1 MTPTRTLEL
10 SGLPRYDI
18 SNRDPLFFG
27 QVLLCCI
34 EGSMFCILMAIYFY
48 LRLSVDVWPPPGVQL
63 PHVTAPTI
71 ALVPLFLSALG
82 SYWASQGAKKNDRP
96 AMLVGMIGNLIL
108 GFIFIGL
115 RYREI
120 ATLNFK
126 WSTDAFGTITWTI
139 LYLHTLD
146 VIADLMM
153 TVVLTVLIALNRYGP
168 KQRIGV
174 HVDSVVWYFLVAIW
188 IPMYFVLYWGPRW
201 VGTP

>member
-1 MTPTRTLEL
+1 MTPTRTLDV
-10 SGLPRYDI
+10 SGLPAFDI

-34 EGSMFCILMAIYFY
+34 EGAMFCILMAIYFY
-48 LRLSVDVWPPPGVQL
+48 IRLTVDVWPPPGVQL
-63 PHVTAPTI
+63 PHLTVPTI
-71 ALVPLFLSALG
+71 ALVPLILSAIG
-82 SYWASQGAKKNDRP
+82 SYWASKGAKENDRSK
-96 AMLVGMIGNLIL
+96 MLVGLFGNVIL
-108 GFIFIGL
+108 AFIFVGL

-146 VIADLMM
+146 VIADL
-153 TVVLTVLIALNRYGP
+153 VLTIVLAVVIALNRQGP

-188 IPMYFVLYWGPRW
+188 IPMYVVIYWGPHFA
-201 VGTP
+201 GTP